1 MLSNERAICALR
13 EILTHL
19 ESTTVRADAIF
30 ELMLERGQINR
41 QDLEGVLE
49 SAKIRQ
55 QAKWA
60 QIRAKVDSLLKE
72 EADEQISRA
81 A

>member
-1 MLSNERAICALR
+1 
-13 EILTHL
+13 
-19 ESTTVRADAIF
+19 
-30 ELMLERGQINR
+30 MLERGQINR
-41 QDLEGVLE
+41 QDLEGVIE
-49 SAKIRQ
+49 SAKVRQ